1 MSDALVL
8 PAPPMTKPQRSPI
21 AAGAPVSL
29 FMSNGQKL
37 EGELIAFNT
46 KQNHIS
52 ITRKGHRQSIDFG
65 MDDIKAMQLNSPSAW
80 TPDYSLQKHDSDAV
94 NTPPPCQSFTIE
106 FKDGSTLQGE
116 TFGSRVD
123 SCGLHLFKKC
133 AQEQY
138 IHIFIPHG
146 AIKKQNLGAQLGDIL
161 VQETDISREEVEAAA
176 EEQGQARN
184 KPLGDYLVSQKV
196 VNAKQLA
203 EALQRQKSMPQM
215 RLGEILTSEKM
226 ISEAQLEE
234 ALEEQKSKR
243 KMPLGEILVS
253 KRLVTRPQIQ
263 QALAKKVG
271 IPFVHIKE
279 FQILPATIQLVPEDL
294 VFEHRVVP
302 LYEFSDKLAVAMENP
317 LDFKALENLQFR
329 TNKYIEPV
337 MATAEDIDAAIHMY
351 YKTDAG
357 VLDDMEDG
365 EEEEEAATR
374 DDGSLSKSEAEL
386 ADNIVVKLINKIILD
401 AHQQGV
407 SDIHIEPFP
416 GKAKTVVR
424 FRKDG
429 TLIKYHEFPA
439 QYRNAL
445 ISRIKIMA
453 KLDISEKRK
462 PQDGKISFKQFG
474 PANIELRVATL
485 PTTGDTEDVVMRI
498 LASSKALPIDGI
510 GLSKHNLTQLLDA
523 ITKPYGL
530 FLVCGPTG
538 SGKTTTLHSILGHL
552 NSTESKIWTAED
564 PVEITQRG
572 LRQVQVNPKIGLT
585 FAAAMRAFLR
595 ADPDIIMV
603 GEMRDEET
611 TSMGVE
617 ASLTGHL
624 VFSTLHT
631 NSAVESITRLLDMG
645 MDPFNFADALLG
657 ILAQRLGKSLCSS
670 CKEAYQADEKELI
683 QLARD
688 YCTEHLLNVEDETE
702 KEQHITEQINLWREQ
717 FGGDGGQLTLYRPIG
732 CVECNETGYRGRFGL
747 HELLIASP
755 KIKHLILEKAQVPVI
770 QAAASQEGLRTLK
783 QDGIEKVLQG
793 LTDYPQIRKVCI
805 K

>member
-1 MSDALVL
+1 MANAIAL
-8 PAPPMTKPQRSPI
+8 PTPPMTAPQSSPI
-21 AAGAPVSL
+21 QAGAPVSL

-37 EGELIAFNT
+37 EGELIAFDN
-46 KQNHIS
+46 QNNLIS
-52 ITRKGHRQSIDFG
+52 ITRKGHSQSIDFDMG
-65 MDDIKAMQLNSPSAW
+65 DIKAMQLNTPSAW
-80 TPDYSLQKHDSDAV
+80 IPDYSLQKQDSGAID
-94 NTPPPCQSFTIE
+94 TPNPCQPFVIE
-106 FKDGSTLQGE
+106 FQDRSKLQGE

-133 AQEQY
+133 ADSQY

-146 AIKKQNLGAQLGDIL
+146 AIGKQSLGEPLGDIL
-161 VQETDISREEVEAAA
+161 VQEDSVSREEVENAA
-176 EEQGQARN
+176 EEQTLTRG
-184 KPLGDYLVSQKV
+184 KPLGDYLVGQKV

-203 EALQRQKSMPQM
+203 EALQRQKAMPQM

-234 ALEEQKSKR
+234 ALEEQKTKR

-253 KRLVTRPQIQ
+253 KKLVSRPQIQ

-294 VFEHRVVP
+294 VFDHRVVP
-302 LYEFSDKLAVAMENP
+302 LYEFSDKLAIAMENP

-357 VLDDMEDG
+357 VLDDIE
-365 EEEEEAATR
+365 EEEEEAAAAL
-374 DDGSLSKSEAEL
+374 DESPLSKSESEL

-439 QYRNAL
+439 QYRNPL

-462 PQDGKISFKQFG
+462 PQDGKISFKKFG
-474 PANIELRVATL
+474 PANIELRVATI
-485 PTTGDTEDVVMRI
+485 PTAGDTEDVVMRI

-510 GLSKHNLTQLLDA
+510 GLSEHNLKQLLEA

-552 NSTESKIWTAED
+552 NNAESKIWTAED

-572 LRQVQVNPKIGLT
+572 LRQVQVNPKIGLS

-670 CKEAYQADEKELI
+670 CKEAYHPDDKEI
-683 QLARD
+683 TQLARD
-688 YCTEHLLNVEDETE
+688 YCAEHLLGVENEEEATAYVADQIAQWKTAFADENG
-702 KEQHITEQINLWREQ
+702 K
-717 FGGDGGQLTLYRPIG
+717 FTLHRPIG
-732 CVECNETGYRGRFGL
+732 CVECNDTGYRGRFGL
-747 HELLIASP
+747 HELLVASP
-755 KIKHLILEKAQVPVI
+755 QVKHLILEKAQVPVI
-770 QAAASQEGLRTLK
+770 QAAANKEGLRTLK